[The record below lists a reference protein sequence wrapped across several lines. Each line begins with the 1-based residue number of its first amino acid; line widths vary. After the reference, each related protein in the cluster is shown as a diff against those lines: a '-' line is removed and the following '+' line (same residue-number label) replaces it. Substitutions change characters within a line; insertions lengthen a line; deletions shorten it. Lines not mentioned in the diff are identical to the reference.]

1 MKDKTSINRKS
12 NTGAVERE
20 TKVHDR
26 EGDIMAIATRDVV
39 SIPPSKSIKD
49 TAKVMMEHEFRRLPI
64 ADPGSGKLLG
74 IVTVMDILDFFGGGK
89 KFNIIEKKYQDNFLA
104 AINEPVKEIMTRDL
118 ITVSNKASIAE
129 TIGVMLSNQLGAIPL
144 VDGDGKL
151 AGVVTE
157 RDIALSLAGVAGK
170 DIVQDFMST
179 KVFNTTPGTPLGDA
193 CKIMVRNGLRRIPI
207 IGGEA
212 DISNAAKKLLG
223 ILTSTDVIRFLNAK
237 ELFDNLNS
245 NLATDVLET
254 KISDIMAKEPV
265 TVAPNMSIGE
275 LCELF
280 AEKNIGGVPVVKDV
294 FTVPETMQLDEV
306 ARLMLENGIGSV
318 PVMNDD
324 DEMVG
329 IVSKADFATLA
340 VGIAFEKIT
349 VKEIM
354 SKDLTVVS
362 PTERLVHAR
371 RQMLESHV
379 GRLPVVEDEGLAG
392 MVTSKDLM
400 RAFID
405 FRKKVP
411 EKYQKSQ
418 IKEVLVEDIMSSNPT
433 FTSKDATIA
442 DVARVMIET
451 GYNGL
456 PVVED
461 DNVVGIITQTD
472 ILRLIEKLES

>member
-1 MKDKTSINRKS
+1 MQIKNLMSEDIITIDKDQNLSDALKLLRKH
-12 NTGAVERE
+12 N
-20 TKVHDR
+20 
-26 EGDIMAIATRDVV
+26 V
-39 SIPPSKSIKD
+39 S
-49 TAKVMMEHEFRRLPI
+49 RLPVTNN
-64 ADPGSGKLLG
+64 KQLVG
-74 IVTVMDILDFFGGGK
+74 II
-89 KFNIIEKKYQDNFLA
+89 
-104 AINEPVKEIMTRDL
+104 
-118 ITVSNKASIAE
+118 S
-129 TIGVMLSNQLGAIPL
+129 
-144 VDGDGKL
+144 
-151 AGVVTE
+151 E
-157 RDIALSLAGVAGK
+157 RDIAAK
-170 DIVQDFMST
+170 
-179 KVFNTTPGTPLGDA
+179 LGSSKYESMPA
-193 CKIMVRNGLRRIPI
+193 SRLH
-207 IGGEA
+207 
-212 DISNAAKKLLG
+212 IS
-223 ILTSTDVIRFLNAK
+223 SV
-237 ELFDNLNS
+237 
-245 NLATDVLET
+245 
-254 KISDIMAKEPV
+254 M
-265 TVAPNMSIGE
+265 
-275 LCELF
+275 
-280 AEKNIGGVPVVKDV
+280 VKDV
-294 FTVPETMQLDEV
+294 FTVPQTMQLDEV

-318 PVMNDD
+318 PLMNDD
-324 DEMVG
+324 DDMVG
-329 IVSKADFATLA
+329 IVSKADFVTLA

-379 GRLPVVEDEGLAG
+379 GRLPVVEDESLAG